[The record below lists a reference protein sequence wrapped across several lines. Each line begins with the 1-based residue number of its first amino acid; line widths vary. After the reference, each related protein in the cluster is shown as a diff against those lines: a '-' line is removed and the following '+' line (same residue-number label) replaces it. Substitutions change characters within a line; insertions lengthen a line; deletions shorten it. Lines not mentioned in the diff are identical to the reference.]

1 VKNIKLKKHKTETF
15 KQPLSE
21 KITEA
26 CLRFAAWLCIFFIAC
41 ILYFLVKESGG
52 VFFSDIFT
60 ITGKFWR
67 PISEPPDF
75 GVWVLLAGSLAVTL
89 TASLIAVPLGICAA
103 IFIGELL
110 PQKFR
115 EFLKVIVEF
124 LAAIPSVVIGFL
136 GMIILAPYIKEAFDL
151 KTGLTAFSAA
161 LMLAWMAMPTIVSLT
176 EDALR
181 SVPDTLR
188 DGALALGATKWQMI
202 TRVLLPTAKPG
213 ILAAAMLG
221 VGRVIG
227 ETMAVL
233 MISGNSARIPSSIM
247 EPVRTLTATIAA
259 EMGETVKGDEHYQAL
274 FGLGVVLFIITLL
287 INTAADRFINKKY
300 TEES

>member
-1 VKNIKLKKHKTETF
+1 MSKKKRETF
-15 KQPLSE
+15 RQPLSE
-21 KITEA
+21 RITES
-26 CLRFAAWLCIFFIAC
+26 CLRFTAWLCIFFIAS

-75 GVWVLLAGSLAVTL
+75 GVWVLFAGSLAVTL

-103 IFIGELL
+103 IFIGELI
-110 PQKFR
+110 PEKFR

-136 GMIILAPYIKEAFDL
+136 GMIILAPYIKETFDL

-161 LMLAWMAMPTIVSLT
+161 VMLAWMAMPTIVSLT

-181 SVPDTLR
+181 SVPDSLR

-213 ILAAAMLG
+213 ILAATMLG

-287 INTAADRFINKKY
+287 INTAADRFVNKKY

>member
-1 VKNIKLKKHKTETF
+1 LTKKKRETF
-15 KQPLSE
+15 RQPLSE
-21 KITEA
+21 RITEL
-26 CLRFAAWLCIFFIAC
+26 CLRFTAWLCIFFIC
-41 ILYFLVKESGG
+41 SILYFLVKESGG

-103 IFIGELL
+103 IFIGELI
-110 PQKFR
+110 PEKFR
-115 EFLKVIVEF
+115 EFLKVVVEF

-136 GMIILAPYIKEAFDL
+136 GMIILAPYIKETFDL

-161 LMLAWMAMPTIVSLT
+161 VMLAWMAMPTIVSLT

-181 SVPDTLR
+181 SVPDSLR

-202 TRVLLPTAKPG
+202 IRVILPTAKPG
-213 ILAAAMLG
+213 ILAATMLG

-274 FGLGVVLFIITLL
+274 FGLGVVLFIITFL
-287 INTAADRFINKKY
+287 INTAADRFVNKKY

>member
-1 VKNIKLKKHKTETF
+1 MNSSKKKKETF
-15 KQPLSE
+15 RQPLSE
-21 KITEA
+21 RITES
-26 CLRFAAWLCIFFIAC
+26 CLRFTAWLCIFFIAS

-103 IFIGELL
+103 IFIGELI
-110 PQKFR
+110 PEKFR

-136 GMIILAPYIKEAFDL
+136 GMIILAPYIRETFDL

-161 LMLAWMAMPTIVSLT
+161 VMLAWMAMPTIVSLT

-181 SVPDTLR
+181 SVPDSLR

-213 ILAAAMLG
+213 ILAATMLG

-287 INTAADRFINKKY
+287 INTAADRFVNKKY
-300 TEES
+300 TEKS